1 MVQNKYLALTLVHFD
16 TIQVKFEAQGLMT
29 EWDGVFGKISQLH
42 IVYCNL
48 YCDERVVCLSVCLTV
63 HKHIPGNARPN
74 FIKLSVQTYIDTALA
89 RSSSIGV
96 VTCCAFPLRSHLCIT
111 STNRRRE

>member
-1 MVQNKYLALTLVHFD
+1 MVQNKYLALTPVHFD

-48 YCDERVVCLSVCLTV
+48 YCDERVVCLSVCLSDCPQAYPW
-63 HKHIPGNARPN
+63 K
-74 FIKLSVQTYIDTALA
+74 
-89 RSSSIGV
+89 
-96 VTCCAFPLRSHLCIT
+96 CT
-111 STNRRRE
+111 SELY